1 MPRCRH
7 SMNRRLAGILVP
19 AFSIR
24 GENDLGIGDVS
35 SLHEFVGFAAETG
48 IGFIQLLPINEMG
61 PDCSPYN
68 AISSVAI
75 EPMTLDCTVDGLKD
89 LTEGAFNEVIA
100 DYDLEEL
107 NAGSVLYGK
116 VRELKHG
123 LLHKAFERYMATIDG
138 KVDVRSESFDAF
150 CKDESE
156 WLNDYCVFRLFM
168 DREGGSEV
176 WQNWDESYR
185 SKESAM
191 ERITEMAGADPKGL
205 DRELRYYA
213 YVQWISFTQW
223 KQVAEYAASKNVSL
237 MGDIPFGVSLYSVD
251 VWANLEIF
259 DLDWYGGAPPE
270 KLFKDDEF
278 VQKWGQNWGIPL
290 YRWDELAKR
299 DYEWWRQRVEKT
311 TEIFQMF
318 RVDHALG
325 FYRIY
330 SFPWNP
336 VRNDEFLPLSN
347 DEASALCDGKLPGFR
362 PRSDDSDEAKHQNR
376 EDGEKYLRM
385 LQEAAD
391 DAEVIAEDL
400 GTVPDY
406 VGPSLAELGIAG
418 MKVPQW
424 EFSDGHVTSGLA
436 YPPVSFAAYAT
447 HDHFPIRA
455 QWENGLKQFH
465 ESEHESHEWWESRN
479 FLATLCS
486 FAGIEVNDN
495 NFPEYS
501 PELFK
506 KLFRELSISNSDRI
520 AIMISDLLFQ
530 TERINVP
537 GVMDGTNWSYR
548 LPATAKELAVGKEHW
563 ELREMLKKVLNE
575 TGRSRRVAASQSD

>member
-1 MPRCRH
+1 
-7 SMNRRLAGILVP
+7 MNRRLAGILVP

-35 SLHEFVGFAAETG
+35 SLHSFVNFASELGF
-48 IGFIQLLPINEMG
+48 GFVQLLPINEMG

-75 EPMTLDCTVDGLKD
+75 EPMTLDCTTEGLKD
-89 LTEGAFNEVIA
+89 LTDEAFEEVIA
-100 DYDLEEL
+100 DYNLAAL
-107 NAGSVLYGK
+107 NAGPVLYPE
-116 VRELKHG
+116 VRTLKHA
-123 LLHKAFERYMATIDG
+123 LLHKAFERYMETIDG
-138 KVDVRSESFDAF
+138 KVDARAEAFDAF
-150 CKDESE
+150 CHDESE

-168 DREGGSEV
+168 DRENGSEV

-185 SKESAM
+185 SKDDAM
-191 ERITEMAGADPKGL
+191 ERIEEMAKANPKEI

-213 YVQWISFTQW
+213 YVQWIAYTQW
-223 KQVAEYAASKNVSL
+223 KQVAEYAASKDVSL

-251 VWANLEIF
+251 VWANLDIF

-290 YRWDELAKR
+290 YRWDVMEKN
-299 DYEWWRQRVEKT
+299 DYQWWRQRVRNT
-311 TEIFQMF
+311 TEIFGMF

-336 VRNDEFLPLSN
+336 VRNDEFLPLSHE
-347 DEASALCDGKLPGFR
+347 EAADRCEGRLPGFR
-362 PRSDDSDEAKHQNR
+362 PRPDDSEENKSQNR
-376 EDGEKYLRM
+376 EDGEKYLKM
-385 LQEAAD
+385 LLDAAD

-424 EFSDGHVTSGLA
+424 EFTDGHVTSGLT
-436 YPPVSFAAYAT
+436 YPETSFAAYTT
-447 HDHFPIRA
+447 HDHSPLRA
-455 QWENGLKQFH
+455 QWTQQLAQFR
-465 ESEHESHEWWESRN
+465 ESEHESPEWWESRN
-479 FLATLCS
+479 FLGSLCS
-486 FAGIEVNDN
+486 FAGIEVVDDG
-495 NFPEYS
+495 FPEYS
-501 PELFK
+501 PELFE
-506 KLFRELSISNSDRI
+506 KLTREISISKSDRV
-520 AIMISDLLFQ
+520 AFMVTDLLFE

-548 LPATAKELAVGKEHW
+548 LPASAKELATGKEYW

-575 TGRSRRVAASQSD
+575 TGRSRRIGSS